1 MAPKERKTMTI
12 ANKIAEIINK
22 EITYGKI
29 PAGEEITEQD
39 IEERFHVSNIPVREA
54 LRILEGEGYII
65 HRKFSGYNVRKI
77 NPEEMLEC
85 YDIMRFLTTQI
96 LSQSIPCYTE
106 LTYHHFRIIIDGMD
120 NSNVID
126 NTVSLFKKF
135 VEEAFTSAGLK
146 YSMELAM
153 QIMNH
158 NTPIIKGM
166 VEKIYKGKFPTA
178 FLRQFMQLCQQKE
191 TKKGIKIWMD
201 EYEQRT
207 KNYVSIL
214 SIITSDIM

>member
-1 MAPKERKTMTI
+1 MATKAKKTMTI
-12 ANKIAEIINK
+12 ANRIAEALK
-22 EITYGKI
+22 QEITYGKI
-29 PAGEEITEQD
+29 PPGEEIVEQN
-39 IEERFHVSNIPVREA
+39 IAERFHASNIPVREA

-65 HRKFSGYNVRKI
+65 HRKFSGYHVRQI
-77 NPEEMLEC
+77 NPAEIVEC
-85 YDIMRFLTTQI
+85 YDIMRFLTVQL

-106 LTYHHFRIIIDGMD
+106 LTYHRFRIIIDGMD

-166 VEKIYKGKFPTA
+166 VEKIYKGKFPTT
-178 FLRQFMQLCQQKE
+178 FMRQFMELCQQKE
-191 TKKGIKIWMD
+191 TEKAIKIWMD

-207 KNYVSIL
+207 KNYVEIL
-214 SIITSDIM
+214 SIITSDIK